1 MLKQDADPY
10 STYVLKDGYEKVWK
24 TIVEVEKL
32 DVVYNVDIVGVSR
45 LSNGSQ
51 IDIWRNSRVETEL
64 CDFIIWTPPMSEL
77 LRVLRSPL
85 EEEQRLFSSLRSE
98 YYTASLVELKGA
110 VRHSP
115 YTTYMAQWV
124 ERPEHGVIVDMD
136 TSGVHTPGI
145 RTPGGVAAYDR
156 LEGGQTKSCI
166 QLGKEPAS
174 KARLE
179 EILRQHYMDGFD
191 ATTMEVLALKT
202 WSYMPRLLYC
212 LS

>member
-1 MLKQDADPY
+1 
-10 STYVLKDGYEKVWK
+10 
-24 TIVEVEKL
+24 
-32 DVVYNVDIVGVSR
+32 
-45 LSNGSQ
+45 
-51 IDIWRNSRVETEL
+51 
-64 CDFIIWTPPMSEL
+64 

-85 EEEQRLFSSLRSE
+85 EEEQRLFSSLSSE

-145 RTPGGVAAYDR
+145 RTPEGVAAYDR
-156 LEGGQTKSCI
+156 LEGRQTKSCI

-179 EILRQHYMDGFD
+179 EILRQHYVDGFN
-191 ATTMEVLALKT
+191 ASTMEVLALKT
-202 WSYMPRLLYC
+202 WNYMPRWSPEEGGEGRHWEVFHLQGVAGMWYAGSSVSFESVPAVMEYNELL
-212 LS
+212 LRQMDN